1 MLESDALAYRED
13 TNLQCVALFQL
24 AKVPV
29 LTPLSISPV
38 RRWIPSQQR
47 DALPYRADRPIAPVT
62 DEAGNRLSLLLPL
75 FGNAQ

>member
-24 AKVPV
+24 AKAPV

-47 DALPYRADRPIAPVT
+47 DALPYRADRPTAPVT
-62 DEAGNRLSLLLPL
+62 DEVGNRPSLPL
-75 FGNAQ
+75 PLSGNAQ